1 MKNTKTT
8 AIEFTDANGFSHRV
22 IRTGRNTA
30 ETYIRT
36 PYNNYFV
43 KAFALLRFKGNFT
56 AHNINNAVVMGAR

>member
-8 AIEFTDANGFSHRV
+8 AIQFTDTNGFNHRV

-36 PYNNYFV
+36 PHNDYFV
-43 KAFALLRFKGNFT
+43 KTFDLLRFKGNFT